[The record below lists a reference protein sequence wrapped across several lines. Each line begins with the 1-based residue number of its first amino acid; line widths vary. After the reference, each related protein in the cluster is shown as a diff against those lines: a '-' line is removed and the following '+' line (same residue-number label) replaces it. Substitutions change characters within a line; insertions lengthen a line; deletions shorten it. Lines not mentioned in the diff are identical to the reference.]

1 MFDCNAIKSLHKEI
15 GDSSINPQI
24 LILDNKDEVCCGF
37 MIDSPY
43 HCQCR
48 DCKDFLINNKY
59 FRKTNTKY
67 IENYD
72 ENYKTYKIW
81 CKIVEGGE
89 MKEKMKNQKSIERR
103 HNK

>member
-1 MFDCNAIKSLHKEI
+1 MFDCDAIRSLHLET

-24 LILDNKDEVCCGF
+24 ITFDNGEEACGGF

-48 DCKDFLINNKY
+48 DCKDFLINNEY
-59 FRKTNTKY
+59 FRKTNPKY

-72 ENYKTYKIW
+72 KNYDAYK
-81 CKIVEGGE
+81 
-89 MKEKMKNQKSIERR
+89 MFEKYF
-103 HNK
+103 

>member
-1 MFDCNAIKSLHKEI
+1 MFNCDAIKYLHKET
-15 GDSSINPQI
+15 GNLSINPQI

-59 FRKTNTKY
+59 FRKTNSEYIDNYNKNYEVYKMFEKY
-67 IENYD
+67 F
-72 ENYKTYKIW
+72 
-81 CKIVEGGE
+81 
-89 MKEKMKNQKSIERR
+89 
-103 HNK
+103 